1 MKKEIEPHYRP
12 LYYFVK
18 KRVNN
23 AQDAEDLTQEIF
35 LKFSRSWD
43 DKVHTNIKAW
53 LYTIARNS
61 ITDYY
66 RTRKINPSE
75 LHDRAMEEVGDKD
88 RAIEELS
95 GCIRHFI
102 GELPAP
108 YGQLLQLSAMDNL
121 TQKEI
126 AKRLDM
132 NYATVRSKVQ
142 RGRKKLKGLIM
153 ACCEVEQKGRG
164 NISAYTKKGSCPGEC

>member
-1 MKKEIEPHYRP
+1 MKEEIEPHYRP
-12 LYYFVK
+12 LHNFVK

-35 LKFSRSWD
+35 LKFAKSWD
-43 DKVHTNIKAW
+43 DKVHIHLKAW
-53 LYTIARNS
+53 LYTIARNR

-66 RTRKINPSE
+66 RTRKTSSRE
-75 LHDRAMEEVGDKD
+75 LHDMAMEDEGDRDRAM
-88 RAIEELS
+88 EELS
-95 GCIRHFI
+95 GCIRYFVR
-102 GELPAP
+102 ELPVH
-108 YGQLLQLSAMDNL
+108 YRQVLQLYAMEEL
-121 TQKEI
+121 SQKEI

-132 NYATVRSKVQ
+132 NHATVRSKVQ

-153 ACCEVEQKGRG
+153 ACCEVEQRGRG